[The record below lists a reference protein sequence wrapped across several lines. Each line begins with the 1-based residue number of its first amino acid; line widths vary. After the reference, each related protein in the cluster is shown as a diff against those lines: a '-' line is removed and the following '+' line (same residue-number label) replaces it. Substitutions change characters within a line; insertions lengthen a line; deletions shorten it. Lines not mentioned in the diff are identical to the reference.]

1 MNFTDLSNK
10 EQEKI
15 MISEIIRNLKKLGG
29 YATKRE
35 LLDAIKKG
43 KNTIDEKFFEE
54 EKVSQKSGKIYKP
67 SDYTFNFSAKS
78 LLTTGYLSKP
88 KQSTFE
94 LTELGR
100 KVKLDEHFASDIQQK
115 AIQFWKNEKKS
126 KQFFKLSFEKEL
138 KHSLDDSKE
147 NWRVELTRALKSMS
161 PQKFETFA
169 RGLVKEMGVK
179 LDEKIGVSYTNDGGL
194 DGFGYITSTDDF
206 RTNRVAIQAKR
217 WENNVPSPEI
227 DKFRGAMDKYNAEYG
242 IFITTSDFS
251 RSAIEAARQGTRVIT
266 LINGEDI
273 ADLVAKYK
281 LHVREVTTY
290 ELGDFYHTED

>member
-1 MNFTDLSNK
+1 M
-10 EQEKI
+10 
-15 MISEIIRNLKKLGG
+15 
-29 YATKRE
+29 
-35 LLDAIKKG
+35 
-43 KNTIDEKFFEE
+43 
-54 EKVSQKSGKIYKP
+54 
-67 SDYTFNFSAKS
+67 
-78 LLTTGYLSKP
+78 
-88 KQSTFE
+88 
-94 LTELGR
+94 
-100 KVKLDEHFASDIQQK
+100 KLDEHFASDIQQK

-126 KQFFKLSFEKEL
+126 KQFFKLSFEKE
-138 KHSLDDSKE
+138 HTLDDSKE
-147 NWRVELTRALKSMS
+147 NWRVELTRDLKSMS

-251 RSAIEAARQGTRVIT
+251 RSAIEATRQGTRVIT

-290 ELGDFYHTED
+290 ELGDFYHTEDYTVKR

>member
-1 MNFTDLSNK
+1 MNFIDLSNK

-29 YATKRE
+29 YVTKRE

-43 KNTIDEKFFEE
+43 ENTIDENFFEE

-78 LLTTGYLSKP
+78 LLITGYLSKP

-138 KHSLDDSKE
+138 LDDSKE

-169 RGLVKEMGVK
+169 RSLVKEMGVK

-194 DGFGYITSTDDF
+194 DGFGLLLVQMTSEPI
-206 RTNRVAIQAKR
+206 V
-217 WENNVPSPEI
+217 
-227 DKFRGAMDKYNAEYG
+227 
-242 IFITTSDFS
+242 
-251 RSAIEAARQGTRVIT
+251 
-266 LINGEDI
+266 
-273 ADLVAKYK
+273 
-281 LHVREVTTY
+281 
-290 ELGDFYHTED
+290 

>member
-1 MNFTDLSNK
+1 M
-10 EQEKI
+10 
-15 MISEIIRNLKKLGG
+15 
-29 YATKRE
+29 
-35 LLDAIKKG
+35 
-43 KNTIDEKFFEE
+43 
-54 EKVSQKSGKIYKP
+54 SQKSGKIYKP
-67 SDYTFNFSAKS
+67 NDYTFNFSAKS

-94 LTELGR
+94 LTELDR

-138 KHSLDDSKE
+138 LDDSKE

-179 LDEKIGVSYTNDGGL
+179 LDEKIGVSYTNDCGL

-206 RTNRVAIQAKR
+206 RTNRVAI
-217 WENNVPSPEI
+217 
-227 DKFRGAMDKYNAEYG
+227 
-242 IFITTSDFS
+242 
-251 RSAIEAARQGTRVIT
+251 
-266 LINGEDI
+266 
-273 ADLVAKYK
+273 
-281 LHVREVTTY
+281 
-290 ELGDFYHTED
+290 

>member
-1 MNFTDLSNK
+1 M
-10 EQEKI
+10 
-15 MISEIIRNLKKLGG
+15 
-29 YATKRE
+29 
-35 LLDAIKKG
+35 
-43 KNTIDEKFFEE
+43 
-54 EKVSQKSGKIYKP
+54 
-67 SDYTFNFSAKS
+67 
-78 LLTTGYLSKP
+78 
-88 KQSTFE
+88 
-94 LTELGR
+94 TELDR

-115 AIQFWKNEKKS
+115 AVQFWKNEKKS

-138 KHSLDDSKE
+138 LDDSKE

-206 RTNRVAIQAKR
+206 RTNRVAIQAKH
-217 WENNVPSPEI
+217 WENKVPYPEI

-251 RSAIEAARQGTRVIT
+251 RSAIEATRQGTRVIT

-281 LHVREVTTY
+281 LHVREVMTY